1 MDVVTFSGT
10 LHNNVTYY
18 CTKFSYPFTDTIMS
32 FLALQKFF
40 SYLNDACIEKKRNE
54 KKRKS
59 IKHAPFSCTVALLSA
74 DSSHAG
80 RTVVEQMRYRHYFFY
95 CLEGVN
101 LKKPLQYTANI
112 TLALCKDLHKWHANT
127 KLLKNLE

>member
-54 KKRKS
+54 KK
-59 IKHAPFSCTVALLSA
+59 KHQTCPFFLHC
-74 DSSHAG
+74 SHAG

>member
-1 MDVVTFSGT
+1 MMLF
-10 LHNNVTYY
+10 
-18 CTKFSYPFTDTIMS
+18 F
-32 FLALQKFF
+32 ALQKFF
-40 SYLNDACIEKKRNE
+40 SYLNDGCIE

-59 IKHAPFSCTVALLSA
+59 IKHAPFSCTVALQSA

-80 RTVVEQMRYRHYFFY
+80 RTVVEQIRYRHYFFY

-101 LKKPLQYTANI
+101 LKKPLQYAANI